1 MPKSDTQFGPNNRGT
16 PGRRKGALGKF
27 SLAHFTRA
35 LKREAKKSG
44 IKSAYDHV
52 AQQFFTDN
60 TVMIALMRKLLPDMR
75 QVEVIKQYEGG
86 YADMTPADA
95 CKAMDAATVGEKTD
109 VK

>member
-1 MPKSDTQFGPNNRGT
+1 MSNPATQFTPDRQPKRRRGI
-16 PGRRKGALGKF
+16 GKY
-27 SLAHFTRA
+27 SLAYFTRA

-52 AQQFFTDN
+52 AQQFFADN

-75 QVEVIKQYEGG
+75 QIEVIKQYEGG

-95 CKAMDAATVGEKTD
+95 CKAMDAATMGEKPD